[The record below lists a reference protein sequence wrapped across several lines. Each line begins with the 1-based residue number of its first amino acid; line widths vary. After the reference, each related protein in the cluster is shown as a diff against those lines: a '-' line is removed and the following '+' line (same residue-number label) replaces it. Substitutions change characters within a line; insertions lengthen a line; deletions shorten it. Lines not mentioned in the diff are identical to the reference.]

1 MRRATPRLAVLFGYV
16 IAASAFTWPLPLH
29 LGTHLTGDPGGD
41 TGVYVWNQWVFRH
54 EAVLG
59 NNPMTTDQILSLTQR
74 ADLSQH
80 NYTAFQD
87 LLAFPLMPW
96 LGVVATFNVVLLIIT
111 VLTALATYALARR
124 AMAATRFEAWLAG
137 LAFAWS
143 PVLVTRT
150 AGHFSL
156 VAAAPLPAFI
166 LCMHAAER
174 TRQLRYA
181 ALAGFCVA
189 WASFCDAYYGV
200 YCVMMAG
207 IYVATTYVR
216 VTRSPV
222 RKRVP
227 WVWLL
232 DVVLVCA
239 AGLVA
244 GLLIG
249 RGGDVDLMGV
259 KISLR
264 GLYTP
269 VLLLTVLS
277 VVRGI
282 VWLRPRIT
290 SDWGQYRHLL
300 KPAIVGVIA
309 CAGPLSPALY
319 GLGQRLAEG
328 RFVSPPVYWRSSPE
342 GVDLLSLVAPNPNHP
357 LLRWLASDRE
367 QAAPTWFLEHTASL
381 SLVAIAVV
389 AFATWRAGF
398 RPKAGW
404 WILTIGFAALA
415 LGPFVLVGG
424 VNTYVPGPWALLRY
438 VPVIGLARMPTRF
451 AIVAAL
457 GLAMLLAGA
466 LVAIGTRWPARRRAI
481 SLVVGA
487 LLIFELW
494 PAPSTLYSAEIS
506 PIFDIVAADPRPV
519 RILNLPFGVRDGVMS
534 AGNFSARSQF
544 NQTRHGKRLIGGYLS
559 RISDRRLAQM
569 RADNPTLG
577 RLITISEG
585 RTLSPEDE
593 AALIERGPLF
603 VGKASLG
610 YVVIDERFIKADTS
624 ALVIRAM
631 QLKEIARDAHLV
643 LYTPPDLAG
652 DQEIKR
658 SNEQES
664 RRSGGVRRQP

>member
-1 MRRATPRLAVLFGYV
+1 MRRAIPRLAVIFGYV

-29 LGTHLTGDPGGD
+29 LDTHLTGDPGGD

-59 NNPMTTDQILSLTQR
+59 NNPLTTDQILSLTQR

-96 LGVVATFNVVLLIIT
+96 LGVVATFNIVLLVIT
-111 VLTALATYALARR
+111 ILTALVTYALARR
-124 AMAATRFEAWLAG
+124 VTEATRLEAWLAG

-143 PVLVTRT
+143 PVLVTRAT
-150 AGHFSL
+150 GHFSL

-166 LCMHAAER
+166 LCMHAAEGTQR
-174 TRQLRYA
+174 LRYA
-181 ALAGFCVA
+181 ALAGLCVA

-200 YCVMMAG
+200 YCVMIAG
-207 IYVATTYVR
+207 LYAASTLVR
-216 VTRSPV
+216 VSRSPV

-232 DVVLVCA
+232 DVLLVCA

-244 GLLIG
+244 GLLVG
-249 RGGDVDLMGV
+249 RGGDVELLGV
-259 KISLR
+259 KVSVR

-269 VLLLTVLS
+269 VLLLTLLS
-277 VVRGI
+277 VVRAI
-282 VWLRPRIT
+282 VWLQPRIS
-290 SDWGQYRHLL
+290 SDWREHRRLL
-300 KPAIVGVIA
+300 KPAMIGALA

-319 GLGQRLAEG
+319 GLGQRIADG
-328 RFVSPPVYWRSSPE
+328 RFVSPPVFWRSSPQ
-342 GVDLLSLVAPNPNHP
+342 GVDLLSFFAPNPNHP
-357 LLRWLASDRE
+357 IVRWLLPDQQQAS
-367 QAAPTWFLEHTASL
+367 PTWFLEHMASF
-381 SLVAIAVV
+381 SLVAVGVV
-389 AFATWRAGF
+389 AFAVWRAAF
-398 RPKAGW
+398 RPRTGW
-404 WILTIGFAALA
+404 WILTAGFALLA

-438 VPVIGLARMPTRF
+438 VPVIGLSRMPTRF

-466 LVAIGTRWPARRRAI
+466 LAAIGTRWPARRRAVA
-481 SLVVGA
+481 LAVGA

-494 PAPSTLYSAEIS
+494 PVPATLYAARIS

-519 RILNLPFGVRDGVMS
+519 RVLNLPFGVRDGVRS

-544 NQTRHGKRLIGGYLS
+544 EQTRHGKRLIGGYLS
-559 RISDRRLAQM
+559 RISDQRLEKM

-585 RTLSPEDE
+585 RSLSPEDE
-593 AALIERGPLF
+593 AAVIQRGPIF
-603 VGKASLG
+603 VEKVALG
-610 YVVIDERFIKADTS
+610 YVVIDERFIPAETS
-624 ALVIRAM
+624 ALVVRAM
-631 QLKEIARDAHLV
+631 HLRELARDGHLT
-643 LYTPPDLAG
+643 LYEPVRAV
-652 DQEIKR
+652 
-658 SNEQES
+658 QES
-664 RRSGGVRRQP
+664 RR

>member
-1 MRRATPRLAVLFGYV
+1 MRRAIPRLAVLFGYV

-87 LLAFPLMPW
+87 VLAFPIMPW

-124 AMAATRFEAWLAG
+124 AMAATRLEAWLAG

-232 DVVLVCA
+232 DVVLVCT

-244 GLLIG
+244 GLLVG
-249 RGGDVDLMGV
+249 RGGDVDLMGL
-259 KISLR
+259 KISVR

-282 VWLRPRIT
+282 VWLRPHVT
-290 SDWGQYRHLL
+290 YDWGQYRHLL
-300 KPAIVGVIA
+300 KPALVGIIA

-319 GLGQRLAEG
+319 GLGQRLADG

-342 GVDLLSLVAPNPNHP
+342 GVDLLSLFTLNPNHP
-357 LLRWLASDRE
+357 LVRWLASNR
-367 QAAPTWFLEHTASL
+367 QPAAPTWFLEHTASL

-438 VPVIGLARMPTRF
+438 VPVMGLARMPTRF

-457 GLAMLLAGA
+457 GLALLLAGA
-466 LVAIGTRWPARRRAI
+466 LAAIGTRWPARRKAI

-506 PIFDIVAADPRPV
+506 PIFDIVAADSRPV
-519 RILNLPFGVRDGVMS
+519 RILNLPFGVRDGVRS

-559 RISDRRLAQM
+559 RISDKRLAQM

-585 RTLSPEDE
+585 RTLSPEDQ

-610 YVVIDERFIKADTS
+610 YVVIDERFISQETS
-624 ALVIRAM
+624 ELVIRAM

-643 LYTPPDLAG
+643 LYTPP
-652 DQEIKR
+652 
-658 SNEQES
+658 N
-664 RRSGGVRRQP
+664 